1 MTSAPDTAR
10 FGDFQA
16 VRTAMAADT
25 RSVLLHAA
33 ATMLSEAGPS
43 ALTIRRL
50 ADAVNAS
57 TKVIYTYF
65 GGKDGLFEALYLH
78 SFAGLTRIFEDQDG
92 EPDPL
97 IRLQKMAMAYR
108 EFAIR
113 EPALYNVMF
122 GDLGR
127 AWQAPVESRRRAWQ
141 SFEVL
146 RDTIGL
152 CLPLA
157 RSAQATRISYALW
170 AGMHGVVSLELR
182 GLLGKADNGEQVYR
196 FTVMSI
202 CAANGLEI
210 TVQER

>member
-1 MTSAPDTAR
+1 MTKVPDTAR
-10 FGDFQA
+10 FGDVQA

-33 ATMLSEAGPS
+33 AAMLSEAGPS

-78 SFAGLTRIFEDQDG
+78 SFAGLTRIFKDQSA
-92 EPDPL
+92 EPNPL
-97 IRLQKMAMAYR
+97 IRLHKMAMAYR
-108 EFAIR
+108 EFAIQ

-141 SFEVL
+141 SFEAL
-146 RDTIGL
+146 RDTIEL
-152 CLPLA
+152 CLPPA
-157 RSAQATRISYALW
+157 RSAEATRISYALW
-170 AGMHGVVSLELR
+170 AAMHGVVSLELR
-182 GLLGKADNGEQVYR
+182 GLLGKAENGEQIYR
-196 FTVMSI
+196 FTVTSI
-202 CAANGLEI
+202 CQANGL
-210 TVQER
+210 QR